1 MNDFNKNNRKRNVFL
16 APHVF
21 GLMVALYCPSVISG
35 GNLSANL
42 ECTTD
47 VIMSKAGPIC
57 GKTVMTDTGKQS
69 QAFLGIPY
77 AESTEKEARWQPPV
91 PKTSWSDVYRAF
103 DFGSICPQNRD
114 PKFDV
119 AQSEDC
125 LSLNVWTPEG
135 IDSQSKKRAVMVFIH
150 GGSFNSGAGSYPL
163 YDGSYLAANRDVII
177 VNFNYRLGALGFLAT
192 DELSGNFGFMDQQ
205 LALGWVKNNISNFGG
220 DPDKVTIF
228 GESAGAMSIGLH
240 VLSAPKSDPL
250 FRAGL
255 MQSNL
260 IALPFPRLEQAKD
273 VGNIFKWSLIC
284 SDIECLR
291 KTDTQDILTAQN
303 NFASSLP
310 EIFSSSQ
317 FIIPFGPVIDGVLLT
332 EQPINVALSKKRK
345 KPILLGA
352 NKNEGILFTSSYKTI
367 TKYVS
372 NIASLFGLNFEKILK
387 IYPPQHESSNAI
399 TMAKVFDDAFF
410 KCGARNVGLSQNGL
424 TYLYSYDF
432 SAPIQL
438 WGPAIYKRDG
448 YVLHGAE
455 LPFVFHTPEKI
466 NYQFT
471 PTENQVSIKI
481 MDYWTNFAKYLNPNG
496 PGKPPSALTHW
507 PAFEVPEKKYM
518 VFNTLNSIQSDPNA
532 EACEF
537 WDSIGYNF
545 SNPWMRAKE

>member
-1 MNDFNKNNRKRNVFL
+1 MNDLNKNNRKRNVL
-16 APHVF
+16 VTSHVF
-21 GLMVALYCPSVISG
+21 GLMVALHCPSVISG
-35 GNLSANL
+35 SNLSANL

-47 VIMSKAGPIC
+47 VIISKAGPIC

-77 AESTEKEARWQPPV
+77 AESTEKEERWQSPV
-91 PKTSWSDVYRAF
+91 PKTSWPDVYRAF
-103 DFGSICPQNRD
+103 EFGSICPQSRD

-135 IDSQSKKRAVMVFIH
+135 VDSKSKKRAVMVFIH
-150 GGSFNSGAGSYPL
+150 GGSFNRGAGSYPL
-163 YDGSYLAANRDVII
+163 YDGSYLAANRDVIV

-192 DELSGNFGFMDQQ
+192 DEVSGNFGFMDQQ
-205 LALGWVKNNISNFGG
+205 LALGWVRDNISNFGG

-240 VLSAPKSDPL
+240 ILSAPKSIPL

-260 IALPFPRLEQAKD
+260 IALPYPRLEQAKD
-273 VGNIFKWSLIC
+273 VGNIFKWSLKC

-291 KTDTQDILTAQN
+291 KADTQDLLTAQN
-303 NFASSLP
+303 NFAASLP
-310 EIFSSSQ
+310 EIFSSSE

-332 EQPINVALSKKRK
+332 EQPIHVALSKKRN
-345 KPILLGA
+345 KPILLGT
-352 NKNEGILFTSSYKTI
+352 NKNEGILFAGSYKTI
-367 TKYVS
+367 TQYVS

-387 IYPPQHESSNAI
+387 IYPPQHESLNTIS
-399 TMAKVFDDAFF
+399 MAKVFNNAFF
-410 KCGARNVGLSQNGL
+410 KCGSRNVGLSQNGL

-438 WGPAIYKRDG
+438 WAPTIYKREG

-455 LPFVFHTPEKI
+455 LPFVFHTAEKI

-471 PTENQVSIKI
+471 PIENKVSNEI
-481 MDYWTNFAKYLNPNG
+481 MDYWTNFVKYLNPNG
-496 PGKPPSALTHW
+496 LEKSPLTLTHW
-507 PAFEVPEKKYM
+507 PAFEVPDKKYM